1 MVFMPKGP
9 HSSRAERDFENNQ
22 IQTSHFVARGHRGDD
37 DLSRK
42 GWEKKKEKR
51 VYGSIMK

>member
-9 HSSRAERDFENNQ
+9 HSIRAETDFENNQ
-22 IQTSHFVARGHRGDD
+22 IQTSHFVARGHKGDE

-42 GWEKKKEKR
+42 GWWKKKKR
-51 VYGSIMK
+51 ACMEVS

>member
-9 HSSRAERDFENNQ
+9 HSIRAERDFENNQ
-22 IQTSHFVARGHRGDD
+22 IQTSHFVARGHKGDE

-42 GWEKKKEKR
+42 GWWKKKKR
-51 VYGSIMK
+51 ACMEVS